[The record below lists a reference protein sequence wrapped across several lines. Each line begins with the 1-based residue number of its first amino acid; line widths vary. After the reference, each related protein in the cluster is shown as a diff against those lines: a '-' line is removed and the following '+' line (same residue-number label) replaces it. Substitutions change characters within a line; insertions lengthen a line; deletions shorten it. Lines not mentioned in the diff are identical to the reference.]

1 MIKLAENF
9 YLITAPNKSR
19 FPFCNTF
26 LLKGK
31 ETVLIDAGIDKETLT
46 EIDKKHRIDILVF
59 SHSHPDHILNWH
71 LLKDRHILMPE
82 ETPDVVTD
90 LQLLGERFMGSKEK
104 GTYWAKRI
112 GEGFGIHPMRD
123 PDGRFTEGDILELA
137 GFKLKPIH
145 APGHLDDHYVFFEED
160 TGILLTSDI
169 DFSGFGPFYFQP
181 EGNIEKFKNSIKKT
195 MSLSYKIVA
204 SSHKMPITGDA
215 TEDFTKFLAGFDR
228 HMEKILGICKTPH
241 TPHTIEQIVNL
252 SPAYDNRMPDKV
264 LQDTFEEGMVSKCM
278 EIMIQ
283 DGRITKNGN
292 LYVTT

>member
-1 MIKLAENF
+1 MIELSKNF

-31 ETVLIDAGIDKETLT
+31 ETVLIDAGFDRETLL

-71 LLKDRHILMPE
+71 LLKDRHILMPK
-82 ETPDVVTD
+82 ETPGAITD
-90 LQLLGERFMGSKEK
+90 LQLLGERFMGSREK
-104 GTYWAKRI
+104 GAYWAKRI
-112 GEGFGIHPMRD
+112 GEGFGIHPLRL
-123 PDGRFTEGDILELA
+123 PDNRFREGDVLELA

-145 APGHLDDHYVFFEED
+145 APGHLDDHYVFFEQD

-181 EGNIEKFKNSIKKT
+181 EGNITKFKASIQKI
-195 MSLSYKIVA
+195 MSLPYKLVA
-204 SSHKMPITGDA
+204 SSHKMPIKGDA
-215 TEDFTKFLAGFDR
+215 TEGFNKFTAGFDR
-228 HMEKILGICKTPH
+228 HMEKILAICETPH
-241 TPHTIEQIVNL
+241 TMEQIVQF
-252 SPAYDNRMPDKV
+252 SPVYDNRMPDKV
-264 LQDTFEEGMVSKCM
+264 LQDTFEEGMVTKCM
-278 EIMIQ
+278 ELMIQ

-292 LYVTT
+292 CYVKS